1 MIYKSYLIEQ
11 NINALD
17 KNKTLFYGEN
27 LGLKNEFKNK
37 IKKNNKDAEI
47 INFTQEEIFKNTEI
61 FFNEIINISL
71 FERKKIYFIN
81 QASDKIL
88 DIIQEIETKLDD
100 QKLYLF
106 SDILEK
112 KSKLRNYFE
121 KSNSC
126 VIIAC
131 YSDNEITIKK
141 IIHAKLEGFNG
152 LSPQNINLIL
162 DNCNLDRIKL
172 DNELDKIVTFFRN
185 KNIDYDNLEKLLD
198 TKINEDFNILKDVAL
213 KGNKTLTNKLLSDT
227 ILDTEKNIFYLT
239 LINQRLNKLME
250 IDHTSKDISL
260 DDAINNMKPPIFW
273 KDKPNF
279 IEQAKKWN
287 YKKISDALNKTYDLE
302 IDIKSNSLI
311 NKNIFI
317 KKLIVD
323 ICQLANS

>member
-126 VIIAC
+126 IIIAC
-131 YSDNEITIKK
+131 YSDNEITIKN
-141 IIHAKLEGFNG
+141 IIHTKLKGFNG
-152 LSPQNINLIL
+152 LSPQNTNLIL

-172 DNELDKIVTFFRN
+172 GNELDKIVTFFRN

-227 ILDTEKNIFYLT
+227 VLDTEKNIFYLT

-260 DDAINNMKPPIFW
+260 DDEINKMKPPIFW

>member
-1 MIYKSYLIEQ
+1 MIYKSYLVEQ
-11 NINALD
+11 NINVLD

-131 YSDNEITIKK
+131 YSDSEITIKN
-141 IIHAKLEGFNG
+141 IIHTKLKGFNG

-172 DNELDKIVTFFRN
+172 GNELDKIVTFFRN

>member
-1 MIYKSYLIEQ
+1 MIYKSYLVEQ
-11 NINALD
+11 NINVLD

-131 YSDNEITIKK
+131 YSDNEITIKN
-141 IIHAKLEGFNG
+141 IIHTKLKGFNG